1 MDKLTIGSAKD
12 SPTHQFK
19 NLKNVT
25 IDFDQDHWVTVV
37 IGWNGTG
44 KSNVLEAL
52 AIIFRDLIT
61 YKGVSAEKR
70 KEVPR
75 FAFKLSYRM
84 GAGENLR
91 HIHIDADPDREKD
104 ALLIRIAD
112 SRQIEQDNAVRS
124 VLDFGDDTDRTPQG
138 ESIKLMAFLNSDPEY
153 LPRYVFSYY
162 SGESSRMHEVF
173 RPYLETYDN
182 KLRNGED
189 PGLKRLF
196 YALPV
201 HSQFVLLA
209 FMIKQSTEVRE
220 LLENDMG
227 IDPDEG
233 IESVLFVLKQP
244 GWSKRR
250 GKKKVSAAGD
260 DRFWGSK
267 GVVQIFLDRLQGIA
281 LAPIRIKRDKQIT
294 LWNKESTEFQYLFV
308 KDIDALRRLVGEQLP
323 AHFFRDLESTYVSE
337 LIEEV
342 RIRVRLKKN
351 DGSVTFRELSEG
363 EQQLL
368 TVLGLL
374 RFTAEEESLFLLDE
388 PDTHLN
394 PRWSVD
400 YIAYLKE
407 FIANGTTQQET
418 SHILLTTH
426 NPLAI
431 AELAREQ
438 VQILR
443 LHKHDGHR
451 QIVACYPEMAPR
463 GMGYAAI
470 VTSDMFGIASSLDH
484 PTQELLETQRA
495 FAAKDKLTAD
505 EQGELDGIN
514 AQLDRLGFRFFHPD
528 DEYSRYLRLRNEL
541 LVQQFNTE
549 QPKELAKNAVQM
561 SRTERE
567 DLAKQLIAE
576 LLADEANSSR
586 GTAP

>member
-1 MDKLTIGSAKD
+1 MRLDKLTIGSVKD
-12 SPTHQFK
+12 SATHQFK

-52 AIIFRDLIT
+52 AIIFRDLIA
-61 YKGVSAEKR
+61 KER
-70 KEVPR
+70 KPA
-75 FAFKLSYRM
+75 FAFQLAYRM
-84 GAGENLR
+84 GRGDAAR

-104 ALLIRIAD
+104 HFIIHVASDAQARGEGTLIPIIDGEATVSALRGKG
-112 SRQIEQDNAVRS
+112 V
-124 VLDFGDDTDRTPQG
+124 
-138 ESIKLMAFLNSDPEY
+138 KLTAFLADDELH

-162 SGESSRMHEVF
+162 SGESPRMHEVF
-173 RPYLETYDN
+173 RPYLESYDS

-196 YALPV
+196 YAMPV

-209 FMIKQSTEVRE
+209 FLIQQSDVVRAF
-220 LLENDMG
+220 LDDHLG
-227 IDPDEG
+227 LDPDEG
-233 IESVLFVLKQP
+233 IESVLFVLRQP
-244 GWSKRR
+244 PWKSK
-250 GKKKVSAAGD
+250 AADGD
-260 DRFWGSK
+260 SRFWNAR
-267 GVVQIFLDRLQGIA
+267 GVVRDFLSRLYDIA
-281 LAPIRIKRDKQIT
+281 LVPVEISRRVSTSI
-294 LWNKESTEFQYLFV
+294 WNKTTLQFKYLYV
-308 KDIDALRRLVGEQLP
+308 KDIAALRRLVGKQAP
-323 AHFFRDLESTYVSE
+323 AQFFRDLESTYVSE

-374 RFTAEEESLFLLDE
+374 RFTAEDESLFLLDE

-400 YIAYLKE
+400 YISYLKQ
-407 FIANGTTQQET
+407 FIASGARQEET

-431 AELAREQ
+431 AELDREQ

-443 LHKHDGHR
+443 MCKQDEHR
-451 QIVACYPEMAPR
+451 QIVASYPEIAPR

-470 VTSDMFGIASSLDH
+470 VTSDMFGIASSLDQ
-484 PTQELLETQRA
+484 PTQVLLETQRA
-495 FAAKDKLTAD
+495 FAAKERLTTV
-505 EQGELDGIN
+505 EQRELDGIN

-528 DEYSRYLRLRNEL
+528 DEFSRYLRVRDLALKERYSVSTPAELAVKAVTMSREEKEELAARLISQL
-541 LVQQFNTE
+541 LVDENQDSDG
-549 QPKELAKNAVQM
+549 L
-561 SRTERE
+561 
-567 DLAKQLIAE
+567 KQ
-576 LLADEANSSR
+576 
-586 GTAP
+586 

>member
-1 MDKLTIGSAKD
+1 MRLDKLTIGSAKD

-19 NLKNVT
+19 NLKNIT

-52 AIIFRDLIT
+52 AIIFRDLIA
-61 YKGVSAEKR
+61 KQR
-70 KEVPR
+70 KPA
-75 FAFKLSYRM
+75 FAFQLAYRM
-84 GAGENLR
+84 GADETLR
-91 HIHIDADPDREKD
+91 HIHIDADPDRGKN
-104 ALLIRIAD
+104 AFLIRVAD
-112 SRQIEQDNAVRS
+112 ARQPKQNDLTHS
-124 VLDFGDDTDRTPQG
+124 LLDLGDDSDKSPPG
-138 ESIKLMAFLNSDPEY
+138 EPITLTAFLNADADY

-162 SGESSRMHEVF
+162 SGESPRMHEVF
-173 RPYLETYDN
+173 RPYLESYDS

-196 YALPV
+196 YAMPV

-209 FMIKQSTEVRE
+209 FLIQQSNVVRAF
-220 LLENDMG
+220 LDDHLG
-227 IDPDEG
+227 LDPDEG

-244 GWSKRR
+244 GWSKKR
-250 GKKKVSAAGD
+250 GKKKIIGDGD
-260 DRFWGSK
+260 DRFWGAK
-267 GVVQIFLDRLQGIA
+267 GVVQTFLDRLQNIA
-281 LAPIRIKRDKQIT
+281 IAPIRITRDKQLT
-294 LWNKESTEFQYLFV
+294 LWNKESIEFQYMFI
-308 KDIDALRRLVGEQLP
+308 KDIDALRRLVGNQTP
-323 AHFFRDLESTYVSE
+323 RAFFRDLESTHVSE

-374 RFTAEEESLFLLDE
+374 RFTAEDESLFLLDE

-394 PRWSVD
+394 PRWCVD
-400 YIAYLKE
+400 YISYLKQ
-407 FIANGTTQQET
+407 FIGSGTEQEET

-431 AELAREQ
+431 AELEREQ

-443 LHKHDGHR
+443 MAKGNGER

-470 VTSDMFGIASSLDH
+470 VTSDMFGIASSLDQ
-484 PTQELLETQRA
+484 PTQLLLEMQRA
-495 FAAKDKLTAD
+495 FAAKERLTAD
-505 EQGELDGIN
+505 EQRELDDIN

-528 DEYSRYLRLRNEL
+528 DVYSRYLRLRNDL
-541 LVQQFNTE
+541 LVQQFETA
-549 QPKELAKNAVQM
+549 QPKELAKQVVQM
-561 SRTERE
+561 PRSERE
-567 DLAKQLIAE
+567 ALAKRLIAE
-576 LLADEANSSR
+576 LLKEIKIHQDRQSHEVR
-586 GTAP
+586 

>member
-1 MDKLTIGSAKD
+1 MRLDKLTIGSVKD

-52 AIIFRDLIT
+52 AIIFRDLIA
-61 YKGVSAEKR
+61 KKR
-70 KEVPR
+70 TPG
-75 FAFKLSYRM
+75 FAFQLAYRM

-91 HIHIDADPDREKD
+91 HIHIDADPDREKEPFTIHVATD
-104 ALLIRIAD
+104 AQARGEGILIPIID
-112 SRQIEQDNAVRS
+112 IEQPLSALRGNA
-124 VLDFGDDTDRTPQG
+124 
-138 ESIKLMAFLNSDPEY
+138 IKLTAFLNADSEY

-162 SGESSRMHEVF
+162 SGESPRMHEVF
-173 RPYLETYDN
+173 RPYLENYDS

-196 YALPV
+196 YAMPV

-209 FMIKQSTEVRE
+209 FMIKQSPEVRE
-220 LLENDMG
+220 LLENNMG

-233 IESVLFVLKQP
+233 VESVLFVLKQP

-250 GKKKVSAAGD
+250 GNKKVDGAGD
-260 DRFWGSK
+260 ERFWGAK
-267 GVVQIFLDRLQGIA
+267 GVVQTFLDRLQSIS
-281 LAPIRIKRDKQIT
+281 LAPIRVRRDKQVT
-294 LWNKESTEFQYLFV
+294 LWNKETTEFQYLYV
-308 KDIDALRRLVGEQLP
+308 KDIGALRRLVGEQQP
-323 AHFFRDLESTYVSE
+323 AQFFRDLESTYVSE

-374 RFTAEEESLFLLDE
+374 RFTAEDESLFLLDE

-400 YIAYLKE
+400 YISYLKQ
-407 FIANGTTQQET
+407 FIASGTKQEET

-431 AELAREQ
+431 AELDREQ

-443 LHKHDGHR
+443 MTKKDGQR

-470 VTSDMFGIASSLDH
+470 VTSDMFGIASSLDL
-484 PTQELLETQRA
+484 PTQELLEAQRA
-495 FAAKDKLTAD
+495 FAAKETLAD
-505 EQGELDGIN
+505 QEQQDLDRIN

-528 DEYSRYLRLRNEL
+528 DEYSRYLRLRNAL
-541 LVQQFNTE
+541 LVQQFETE
-549 QPKELAKNAVQM
+549 QPVALAKKVVQM
-561 SRTERE
+561 PRAERE
-567 DLAKQLIAE
+567 ALAKRLIAE
-576 LLADEANSSR
+576 LLADKPEASKED
-586 GTAP
+586 AP

>member
-1 MDKLTIGSAKD
+1 MRLDKLTLGSAKD

-52 AIIFRDLIT
+52 AIIFRDLIG
-61 YKGVSAEKR
+61 KKR
-70 KEVPR
+70 MPA
-75 FAFKLSYRM
+75 FAFQLAYRM
-84 GAGENLR
+84 GSGESLR
-91 HIHIDADPDREKD
+91 HIHIDADPDRDKEPFTIHVATAAEARGEGTLIPLMAGEESVS
-104 ALLIRIAD
+104 ALRGKA
-112 SRQIEQDNAVRS
+112 
-124 VLDFGDDTDRTPQG
+124 
-138 ESIKLMAFLNSDPEY
+138 IKLTAFLNADSEY

-162 SGESSRMHEVF
+162 SGESPRMHEVF
-173 RPYLETYDN
+173 RPYLESYDS

-189 PGLKRLF
+189 PGMKRLF
-196 YALPV
+196 YAMPV

-209 FMIKQSTEVRE
+209 FLIQQSDVVRGF
-220 LLENDMG
+220 LDDHLG
-227 IDPDEG
+227 LDPDEG
-233 IESVLFVLKQP
+233 IESVLFVLRQP
-244 GWSKRR
+244 PWKSKA
-250 GKKKVSAAGD
+250 VDGD
-260 DRFWGSK
+260 PRFWNAR
-267 GVVQIFLDRLQGIA
+267 GVVSNFLSRLYDVA
-281 LAPIRIKRDKQIT
+281 LAPIEVSRSVPTSI
-294 LWNKESTEFQYLFV
+294 WNKTKLTFKYLYV
-308 KDIDALRRLVGEQLP
+308 KDISALRRLVGDQQP
-323 AHFFRDLESTYVSE
+323 AEFFRDLESTYVSE

-351 DGSVTFRELSEG
+351 NGSVTFRELSEG

-374 RFTAEEESLFLLDE
+374 RFTAEDESLFLLDE

-400 YIAYLKE
+400 YIAYLKQ
-407 FIANGTTQQET
+407 FIASGTSQEET

-431 AELAREQ
+431 AELDREQ

-443 LHKHDGHR
+443 MSKQDDHR

-484 PTQELLETQRA
+484 STQVLLETQRA
-495 FAAKDKLTAD
+495 FAAKEQLTVD
-505 EQGELDGIN
+505 EQRDLDDIN
-514 AQLDRLGFRFFHPD
+514 TQLDRLGFRFFHPD
-528 DEYSRYLRLRNEL
+528 DEYSRYLRLRNDLLAERFDTVQPGEIAKQVVQMPRADREALAKRLISEL
-541 LVQQFNTE
+541 LME
-549 QPKELAKNAVQM
+549 KPHPPA
-561 SRTERE
+561 
-567 DLAKQLIAE
+567 
-576 LLADEANSSR
+576 
-586 GTAP
+586 GTLP

>member
-1 MDKLTIGSAKD
+1 MDKLTIGSVKD
-12 SPTHQFK
+12 SRTHQFK
-19 NLKNVT
+19 NLKNVA

-52 AIIFRDLIT
+52 AIIFRDLIA
-61 YKGVSAEKR
+61 KKR
-70 KEVPR
+70 TPA
-75 FAFKLSYRM
+75 FAFQLAYRM
-84 GAGENLR
+84 GAGETLR
-91 HIHIDADPDREKD
+91 HIHIDADPDRSKEPFIIHVATGAQASGEGTLVPFIDDEKSVS
-104 ALLIRIAD
+104 A
-112 SRQIEQDNAVRS
+112 SRGKA
-124 VLDFGDDTDRTPQG
+124 
-138 ESIKLMAFLNSDPEY
+138 IKLTAFLTDDRLH

-162 SGESSRMHEVF
+162 SGESPRMHEVF
-173 RPYLETYDN
+173 RPYLESYDS
-182 KLRNGED
+182 KLRNGDD
-189 PGLKRLF
+189 PGMKRLF
-196 YALPV
+196 YAMPV

-209 FMIKQSTEVRE
+209 FMIQQSSEVRD
-220 LLENDMG
+220 LLEKNMG

-250 GKKKVSAAGD
+250 GNKKVDSAGD
-260 DRFWGSK
+260 ERFWGAK
-267 GVVQIFLDRLQGIA
+267 GVVQTFLDRLQSVA

-294 LWNKESTEFQYLFV
+294 LWNKETTEFQYLFI
-308 KDIDALRRLVGEQLP
+308 KDIDALRRLVGKQLP
-323 AHFFRDLESTYVSE
+323 AQFFRDLESTYVSE

-374 RFTAEEESLFLLDE
+374 RFTAEDESLFLLDE

-400 YIAYLKE
+400 YISYLKQ
-407 FIANGTTQQET
+407 FIASGTTQEET

-431 AELAREQ
+431 AELDREQ

-443 LHKHDGHR
+443 MHKQDEHR
-451 QIVACYPEMAPR
+451 QIIAGYPEMAPR

-470 VTSDMFGIASSLDH
+470 VTSDMFGIASSLDRS
-484 PTQELLETQRA
+484 TQLLLEEQRA
-495 FAAKDKLTAD
+495 FAVKPSLSPSEQVTLDKIND
-505 EQGELDGIN
+505 ELN
-514 AQLDRLGFRFFHPD
+514 RLGFRFFHPD
-528 DEYSRYLRLRNEL
+528 DEFSRYLRLRNEAL
-541 LVQQFNTE
+541 KTRFAETDPLT
-549 QPKELAKNAVQM
+549 LATSAVTM
-561 SRTERE
+561 TREERE
-567 DLAKQLIAE
+567 DLATELIGKLMKDE
-576 LLADEANSSR
+576 IDKADS
-586 GTAP
+586 

>member
-1 MDKLTIGSAKD
+1 MRLDKLTIGSAKE

-52 AIIFRDLIT
+52 AIIFRDLIA
-61 YKGVSAEKR
+61 KKR
-70 KEVPR
+70 TPA
-75 FAFKLSYRM
+75 FAFQLAYRM
-84 GAGENLR
+84 GSGEASR
-91 HIHIDADPDREKD
+91 HIRIDADPDREKEPFTICIATGD
-104 ALLIRIAD
+104 QNREEPLLALSAGKED
-112 SRQIEQDNAVRS
+112 SKSTARSNA
-124 VLDFGDDTDRTPQG
+124 
-138 ESIKLMAFLNSDPEY
+138 IKLTQFLNGDFEN

-162 SGESSRMHEVF
+162 SGESLRMHDVF
-173 RPYLETYDN
+173 RPYLESFDS

-196 YALPV
+196 YAMPV

-209 FMIKQSTEVRE
+209 FMIKQSAEVRG
-220 LLENDMG
+220 LLENDLG

-250 GKKKVSAAGD
+250 GKKKVDAAGD

-267 GVVQIFLDRLQGIA
+267 GVVQTFLDRLQNIA
-281 LAPIRIKRDKQIT
+281 LAPVRIKRVKQIT
-294 LWNKESTEFQYLFV
+294 LWNEETTEFQYLFV

-323 AHFFRDLESTYVSE
+323 AEFFRDLESTHVSE

-400 YIAYLKE
+400 YISYLKQ
-407 FIANGTTQQET
+407 FIASSTRQEET

-431 AELAREQ
+431 AELDREQ

-443 LHKHDGHR
+443 MHKQDGHR
-451 QIVACYPEMAPR
+451 QILACYPEMAPR

-470 VTSDMFGIASSLDH
+470 VMSDMFGITSSLDQ

-495 FAAKDKLTAD
+495 FAAKVELSRE
-505 EQGELDGIN
+505 EQGELDRIN

-528 DEYSRYLRLRNEL
+528 DEYSRYLRLRNDALMER
-541 LVQQFNTE
+541 FKTE
-549 QPKELAKNAVQM
+549 RPSEIAKNVIQM
-561 SRTERE
+561 SRAERE
-567 DLAKQLIAE
+567 DLAKRLIAE
-576 LLADEANSSR
+576 LLAEEGDSSQE
-586 GTAP
+586 GTP